1 MSNSFLFAD
10 SVAHLLKDNPSGL
23 SSYDIFN
30 LLADRDNPR
39 WLPTRNSIGSRLKAI
54 GGVTKAG
61 KAVGYSAMTSR
72 SVAVWVID
80 LDKFNRWRNK

>member
-1 MSNSFLFAD
+1 MSNRYLFAD
-10 SVAHLLKDNPSGL
+10 SVADLLKDKPEGL

-54 GGVTKAG
+54 GGVSKTG
-61 KAVGYSAMTSR
+61 KATGYSATTSR
-72 SVAVWVID
+72 RVTLWVID
-80 LDKFNRWRNK
+80 IDKFNRWRYK